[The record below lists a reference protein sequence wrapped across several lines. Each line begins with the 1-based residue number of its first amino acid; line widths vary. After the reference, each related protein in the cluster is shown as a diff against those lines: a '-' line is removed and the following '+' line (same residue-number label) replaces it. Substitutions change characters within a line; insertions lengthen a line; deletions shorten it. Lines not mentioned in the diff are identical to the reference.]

1 MVDVYGWRAT
11 GPAVRVILRSP
22 WGIGAGEAQKV
33 HGSSLI
39 QVCCIYLPIVIIQH
53 SSILSN
59 CGNQFYG
66 LYWWILS
73 ICVLKHLWMFYG
85 LCWVYGLVGLVSLVG
100 WAVWDEMAVFTCF
113 GGWEGWAPS
122 QLGGQC
128 LPYHESCLPHKLTI
142 TCIFCQWNLP
152 PTPPH
157 KSWGG
162 KREFIGPDDNYH
174 QPYLEKRGEAV
185 RMCSCYFSSFLC

>member
-1 MVDVYGWRAT
+1 MVDVYGGGQQGQLSGWYSVHPGA
-11 GPAVRVILRSP
+11 
-22 WGIGAGEAQKV
+22 WGGAK
-33 HGSSLI
+33 SLI

-53 SSILSN
+53 TSILSN
-59 CGNQFYG
+59 CGNHTKVFQFYG

-73 ICVLKHLWMFYG
+73 ICVFKHLWMFYG

-100 WAVWDEMAVFTCF
+100 GAVWDEMAVFMCF

-152 PTPPH
+152 PHTSTQILRRKTRIH
-157 KSWGG
+157 WSW
-162 KREFIGPDDNYH
+162 R
-174 QPYLEKRGEAV
+174 
-185 RMCSCYFSSFLC
+185 